1 MTSGADLAKVHRLT
15 LTLTLTPTPTP
26 TPTLTLS
33 LNLSLNPD
41 LAKVQPAAIV
51 PAMAGRHRAACYFL
65 WPVMAQDGADELE
78 SGMVEQ
84 ARAYHLTTLSL
95 PYCP

>member
-1 MTSGADLAKVHRLT
+1 MTPTHPFIHLSIQVFTVFVTSGA
-15 LTLTLTPTPTP
+15 
-26 TPTLTLS
+26 
-33 LNLSLNPD
+33 D

-84 ARAYHLTTLSL
+84 ARAYHLTSLS
-95 PYCP
+95 

>member
-1 MTSGADLAKVHRLT
+1 MGRHGLII
-15 LTLTLTPTPTP
+15 TPTP
-26 TPTLTLS
+26 TPTL
-33 LNLSLNPD
+33 NPNPNPKPNPYPD
-41 LAKVQPAAIV
+41 LGKVQPAAIV
-51 PAMAGRHRAACYFL
+51 PAMSGRHRAACYFL

-95 PYCP
+95 PSHCP